1 MKNPDP
7 VGARRPAGPKDARVT
22 KALLTPNPEPRDDA
36 PTSGDDEAA
45 PDAASAPVGS
55 GRGRLQRIGAWVG
68 GIRWNRVGA
77 VVAVAIIA
85 VSMVVLYNVLS
96 DIALDEIRTGLTNIP
111 PENLVRAA
119 LFVAMAY
126 ATLTL
131 YDWFA
136 LRTIGVRHIP
146 YRVAAMVS
154 FTSYTIGHNIGA
166 TAFSAGAIR
175 WRIYSSW
182 GLGIVDVAKICFVAG
197 LTFWLGNLAVLGI
210 AMVYDPAAVSAVDQ
224 LAPAVNRI
232 IGVALLVGLAAW
244 VAWVWGKP
252 RRLGRNTWTV
262 QLPGGR
268 STLLQIGIGITDL
281 TCCALAMYMLVPATP
296 PIHFFTLAG
305 VFIAATL
312 LGFASHAPGS
322 IGVFDAAMLVG
333 LPFFDKE
340 ELIAGLLI
348 FRLMYF
354 IVPFACSLTIIGIR
368 EVVLSIRRR
377 RELDAP

>member
-1 MKNPDP
+1 VKNPDP

-197 LTFWLGNLAVLGI
+197 LTFWLGNATVLGRETCTTAEKLWLWREMEWPEI
-210 AMVYDPAAVSAVDQ
+210 RAEPTPRHGKDEPRSAGRNLQGPLEAVDRISDRPTPQKERGAFAPLSEQ
-224 LAPAVNRI
+224 L
-232 IGVALLVGLAAW
+232 
-244 VAWVWGKP
+244 
-252 RRLGRNTWTV
+252 
-262 QLPGGR
+262 Q
-268 STLLQIGIGITDL
+268 Q
-281 TCCALAMYMLVPATP
+281 
-296 PIHFFTLAG
+296 
-305 VFIAATL
+305 
-312 LGFASHAPGS
+312 
-322 IGVFDAAMLVG
+322 
-333 LPFFDKE
+333 
-340 ELIAGLLI
+340 
-348 FRLMYF
+348 
-354 IVPFACSLTIIGIR
+354 
-368 EVVLSIRRR
+368 
-377 RELDAP
+377 